1 MIWNRKPFAKEVML
15 MWIKKV
21 MVLLFLTIFLVA
33 CKNPFSPESPASEYR
48 PFLSFKGVVIDA
60 SSDSPIA
67 GAFVNVRDRM
77 WDYDRPLAYAF
88 TDQEGLYNL
97 NFRVTEECSE
107 FWFLDVR
114 ADGYQTISVFE
125 EYKIKCTTVI
135 QIVNF
140 RLVPREPY

>member
-1 MIWNRKPFAKEVML
+1 

-67 GAFVNVRDRM
+67 GAFVAVKSM
-77 WDYDRPLAYAF
+77 EWDYTRSIAYAF
-88 TDQEGLYNL
+88 TDQEGLYIL

-107 FWFLDVR
+107 FWFLTAS
-114 ADGYQTISVFE
+114 ADGYYSPSVFE
-125 EYKIKCTTVI
+125 AYSIKCTTEI

-140 RLVPREPY
+140 RLDPRNPY